1 MKVTQLDTGY
11 IWFWTKE
18 KFINRKYVMCEMYE
32 DFQNG
37 EDWQVPRERDPFI
50 ESADTDCLIG
60 VSEVYIKCISFMVRI
75 NVLKHIFIIVVL
87 IFCRYN
93 FF

>member
-1 MKVTQLDTGY
+1 
-11 IWFWTKE
+11 
-18 KFINRKYVMCEMYE
+18 MCEMYE

-50 ESADTDCLIG
+50 ESPDTDCLIG

-75 NVLKHIFIIVVL
+75 NV
-87 IFCRYN
+87 
-93 FF
+93 

>member
-37 EDWQVPRERDPFI
+37 EDWQVPHERDPFI

-75 NVLKHIFIIVVL
+75 IVLKHIFYFYSYRSCFDIL
-87 IFCRYN
+87 
-93 FF
+93 